1 MMKKNKRVYIAMA
14 SAQDTIITI
23 SHLEFR
29 HGSNLFEEDG
39 RVVDPLRLGSPCHAI
54 AAYLSQRGA
63 VLPHDEGHGG
73 AEGGGGRGGG
83 KKYLRFGGTTDVRQ
97 QSIHHGRS
105 SVYES
110 DEKRDTGPKAYPGVK
125 YIVVDVVQKKVERKC
140 EPAEL
145 AVELDMPGVPL
156 SHAIDSETEVKHYY
170 DDVKEEVLAV
180 QESSSS
186 LSSCLRRR
194 RGTSTSKSGRS
205 GARREEGVLKDADE
219 PHLPTFVPG
228 MYWMASRASNR
239 LHILIYK
246 VDICNSRLTCVRLPC
261 IE

>member
-1 MMKKNKRVYIAMA
+1 MA

-23 SHLEFR
+23 AHLEYR

-39 RVVDPLRLGSPCHAI
+39 RVKDPLSLGVPCHAI
-54 AAYLSQRGA
+54 AAYLSQGGA
-63 VLPHDEGHGG
+63 MLPHDEGHGG
-73 AEGGGGRGGG
+73 AEGGGGQGGG
-83 KKYLRFGGTTDVRQ
+83 KKYLRYRGTTDVRQ

-105 SVYES
+105 SLYEN
-110 DEKRDTGPKAYPGVK
+110 DKKRDMGPKAYPGVK
-125 YIVVDVVQKKVERKC
+125 YIDVDVVQMKVVMKC

-170 DDVKEEVLAV
+170 DNAKEVETVKSAIAKVTLGMPLNLKMSVMRDSQDYYDVKEEVLAV

-205 GARREEGVLKDADE
+205 CARREEGVLKDAEE

-228 MYWMASRASNR
+228 MY
-239 LHILIYK
+239 
-246 VDICNSRLTCVRLPC
+246 
-261 IE
+261 